1 MERENKKFRV
11 CANCASWMEEH
22 NYSFVKRAA
31 MPEKDERCIS
41 CRAKLESLVYIL
53 SKE

>member
-11 CANCASWMEEH
+11 CADCTRAMEESG
-22 NYSFVKRAA
+22 YKFVKRAA
-31 MPEKDERCIS
+31 RPENGERCIS